1 MSVRPLLGV
10 ALLFVLAPTTPAAD
24 APGDKPKEPAVV
36 SYYRDIRPI
45 IQQHCQGCHQPAKP
59 QGGYVM
65 TTYEALFKQGEKG
78 LPEIVPGKP
87 VESFIID
94 QVKAKDGKPAK
105 MPKEKP
111 ALPERDIVL
120 ITKWIEQGAKDDTP
134 ISARETIDQD
144 HPPVYPAPPVI
155 SALDYSPDG
164 KLLAVSGHHE
174 VVLHNAD
181 GSGVAARLV
190 GLAERVQSI
199 AFSPDGKRLAVAGG
213 SPGRFGEVQ
222 IWDLEKHKLKLSVPI
237 TFDTLYGVSWAPDGS
252 KVAFGCTDNT
262 LRAVS
267 TETGEQ
273 VLFMNTH
280 TDWALNTTFSKDG
293 EFLVSVSR
301 DGTIKLTEV
310 ATQRFIDNI
319 TSITPGALKG
329 GLRAVARRPL
339 AFKHTVTSPPDPR
352 QLNYEELLIGGS
364 DGVPRLYKMHREVK
378 RVIGDDANR
387 LREFE
392 ALPGRI
398 FSARFNSDG
407 SRFVAGSSLNGKGE
421 ARIYFVSQPLPNK
434 EIVSLAA
441 LPLPG
446 LCPLALL
453 ARPQP
458 IAGVVKLEGE
468 PGPVYAVAFRPD
480 DQQVAVGGFDGMVR
494 LYDAMN
500 GKLVKEFV
508 AVPLQKAAK

>member
-1 MSVRPLLGV
+1 MSVRSLLGV
-10 ALLFVLAPTTPAAD
+10 AILLALAPSAPAAD

-59 QGGYVM
+59 QGDYVM
-65 TTYEALFKQGEKG
+65 TTYEALFKEGEKG
-78 LPEIVPGKP
+78 VSEIVPGKP
-87 VESFIID
+87 AESLVID
-94 QVKAKDGKPAK
+94 QIVSKGDKPAK
-105 MPKEKP
+105 MPKKRPSLSPRE
-111 ALPERDIVL
+111 VTL

-134 ISARETIDQD
+134 ISARETIDQE
-144 HPPVYPAPPVI
+144 HPPTYPAAPVI
-155 SALDYSPDG
+155 SAVEYSPDG
-164 KLLAVSGHHE
+164 KLIAVSGYHE
-174 VVLHNAD
+174 VVLHHAD

-199 AFSPDGKRLAVAGG
+199 AFSPDGKRLAVSGG

-222 IWDLEKHKLKLSVPI
+222 IWDLEKNKLKLSVPI
-237 TFDTLYGVSWAPDGS
+237 TFDTLYGISWAPDGS

-267 TETGEQ
+267 TDTGEQ

-280 TDWALNTTFSKDG
+280 TDWVLNTTFSQDG
-293 EFLVSVSR
+293 EFVASVSR
-301 DGTIKLTEV
+301 DGSIRLTEV

-329 GLRAVARRPL
+329 GMRGLARRPQSL
-339 AFKHTVTSPPDPR
+339 KRTVTSPPDPR
-352 QLNYEELLIGGS
+352 PLNYEELLIGGS

-398 FSARFNSDG
+398 FAARFNSDG
-407 SRFVAGSSLNGKGE
+407 SRFVVGSSLDGKGE
-421 ARIYFVSQPLPNK
+421 ARIYFVGLPLPNK
-434 EIVSLAA
+434 EILSLAA
-441 LPLPG
+441 LPMPG
-446 LCPLALL
+446 YSPLALV
-453 ARPQP
+453 AQPQP
-458 IAGVVKLEGE
+458 PALVKLGGE

-480 DQQVAVGGFDGMVR
+480 DRQVAVGGFDGMVR
-494 LYDAMN
+494 QYDALT